1 MAQFDVATFG
11 EGGLRLGVP
20 AGKRLQN
27 ATQFDVHVAGAEAN
41 VVATL
46 SRLGRPTAWLSCLGE
61 TPPGQ
66 RVAHTL
72 RGAGVDLSGVVW
84 KPDVRTGIYF
94 IEHAQPP
101 RPTKV
106 FYDRENTGTATVT
119 AAELDWD
126 LLLDARAIHLTG
138 ITAGLSPSCLEIV
151 GKGLHD
157 ARARG
162 VMTSFDVN
170 FRQLLWTVD
179 AAAAALEPL
188 LADVDLLFCNRRDAG
203 AVFGFDGDTGE
214 IARQLAERFGAGHVV
229 VSDGARNVA
238 AFDGTDLHEEPTRQT
253 TILDR
258 TGAGDALVAGVLHG
272 LLDGEFR
279 RGLVYGQTLAA
290 MAMSQF
296 GDRVITT
303 ADELRE
309 IADGAGTEIRR

>member
-1 MAQFDVATFG
+1 MARFDVATFG

-27 ATQFDVHVAGAEAN
+27 ASRFDVHVAGAEAN
-41 VVATL
+41 VAATL
-46 SRLGRPTAWLSCLGE
+46 SRLGRNTAWLSCLAE

-106 FYDRENTGTATVT
+106 FYDRDDTGTARLTES
-119 AAELDWD
+119 ELDWD

-151 GKGLHD
+151 AKGLREG
-157 ARARG
+157 RAHG

-170 FRQLLWTVD
+170 FRRLLWKPD
-179 AAAAALEPL
+179 EAAKALGPML
-188 LADVDLLFCNRRDAG
+188 SDVDLLFCNRRDAESVLG
-203 AVFGFDGDTGE
+203 CAGTSGE
-214 IARQLAERFGAGHVV
+214 IARQLAERTGAGHVV
-229 VSDGARNVA
+229 MSNGATGVT
-238 AFDGTDLHEEPTRQT
+238 AFDGSDIFEEPTRET

-258 TGAGDALVAGVLHG
+258 TGAGDALVSGVLHG
-272 LLDGEFR
+272 LLDGDFP

-309 IADGAGTEIRR
+309 IADGTDSDIHR